1 MFAPGE
7 NYKTEQPSVSP
18 SFAPT
23 ATLFQTITSIIKE
36 NGVTPDEGFT
46 NTANA
51 QYLAAEFLAE
61 TDTYVSDN
69 QLMENHSKLI
79 QRYILTVF
87 YFSTG
92 GDDWERCSR
101 FDAGCHGGE
110 SSYLSDTSE
119 CDWKGIVCDSNNTV
133 IKLEYMSKFVNNFFS

>member
-1 MFAPGE
+1 MP
-7 NYKTEQPSVSP
+7 TSSSP

-23 ATLFQTITSIIKE
+23 ATSFQTITSIIKE
-36 NGVTPDEGFT
+36 NGVTPDEGFN
-46 NTANA
+46 NTANP
-51 QYLAAEFLAE
+51 QYRAAEFLAE

-133 IKLEYMSKFVNNFFS
+133 IKLEYMSKFVNNFFLLTC